1 MLPLITNWG
10 MMAGMTT
17 TSRSAP
23 ATARAVARRELTQA
37 IVEEARRQLTEVG
50 PAALSVRSVAR
61 ELGMASSAVYRYF
74 ATRDE
79 LITALLVISYD
90 ELGQVAQA
98 ADAGVRRRRDFTG
111 RWLAITQAI
120 RNWAREHRFDYALL
134 YGSPVPGYA
143 APADTIVPATRV
155 LRVLLDLI
163 TDAAPAGDPSVSI
176 PRAAR
181 RAVASARAFAG
192 PGFTDELTYR
202 ALVAWSALIGSLTLE
217 LFGHLHNAV
226 DDYDAWFEQSMLRI
240 APL

>member
-1 MLPLITNWG
+1 
-10 MMAGMTT
+10 
-17 TSRSAP
+17 
-23 ATARAVARRELTQA
+23 VARRELTQA
-37 IVEEARRQLTEVG
+37 IVDEARRQLAEVG

-79 LITALLVISYD
+79 LITALLVIGYD
-90 ELGQVAQA
+90 ELGEVAQA
-98 ADAGVRRRRDFTG
+98 ADAAVRRRRDFTA
-111 RWLAITQAI
+111 RWLAITRAI
-120 RNWAREHRFDYALL
+120 RNWAREHPFDYALL

-155 LRVLLDLI
+155 LRVLLDLMI
-163 TDAAPAGDPSVSI
+163 DASPAGDPQVPI

-192 PGFTDELTYR
+192 PAFTDELTYR
-202 ALVAWSALIGSLTLE
+202 ALIAWSAVIGSLTLE

>member
-1 MLPLITNWG
+1 
-10 MMAGMTT
+10 MADVTT

-50 PAALSVRSVAR
+50 PAALSVRAVAR

-90 ELGQVAQA
+90 ELGEVARA
-98 ADAGVRRRRDFTG
+98 ADAAVRRRRDFAA
-111 RWLAITQAI
+111 RWLAITRAI

-155 LRVLLDLI
+155 LRVLLDLM
-163 TDAAPAGDPSVSI
+163 TDAAPADGPQPSI

-192 PGFTDELTYR
+192 PAFTDELTYR
-202 ALVAWSALIGSLTLE
+202 ALVAWSAVIGSLTLE